1 MGKRIIIFG
10 ASGMVGRGILLECLD
25 SNHVDSIVMVN
36 RKSIG
41 VQHEKLKEV
50 IHSDFLDYSVIEDE
64 MKNLDAC
71 FWPLGISA
79 VGLCENKYTKITYDY
94 TMAAAKKLKEF
105 NPDLV
110 FCYVSGVGTDSTEGG
125 RQMWARVK
133 GRTENDLIK
142 LFRKAYMFR
151 PGYIQPKRGVKSKT
165 GWYNAMYV
173 FFSWL
178 YPLFKLI
185 SPNSLTTTI
194 DVGKAMIYCAV
205 NKPDLQ
211 ILTPKDINEFSKMS

>member
-1 MGKRIIIFG
+1 MGKKIIIFG

-25 SNHVDSIVMVN
+25 SKDIDSVVMFN

-41 VQHEKLKEV
+41 LQHEKLKEV
-50 IHSDFLDYSVIEDE
+50 IHSDFLDYSTIENELKD
-64 MKNLDAC
+64 LDAC

-79 VGLCENKYTKITYDY
+79 VGLTEEKYTKITYDY
-94 TMAAAKKLKEF
+94 ALTAAKKMKEL

-133 GRTENDLIK
+133 GKTENDLLK
-142 LFRKAYMFR
+142 MFDKAYMFR
-151 PGYIQPKRGVKSKT
+151 PGYIQPKRGVKSRT
-165 GWYNAMYV
+165 AWYNVMYV

-178 YPLFKLI
+178 YPIMKGLT
-185 SPNSLTTTI
+185 PNSVTTTVDI
-194 DVGKAMIYCAV
+194 GKAMIYCAV
-205 NKPDLQ
+205 KKPDLQ
-211 ILTPKDINEFSKMS
+211 ILSPKDINEFSKMS